1 MSWDNVI
8 DVRWDIVVHESWDN
22 IVYCSRELWDR
33 RIIVDGSRD
42 NIIYES

>member
-1 MSWDNVI
+1 MSRDNVI

-33 RIIVDGSRD
+33 RIIVDVSWD
-42 NIIYES
+42 NIVYES